1 MKIRA
6 HSLYQR
12 SHWLVKPLGSG
23 AYRSWLIDKGSLTK
37 RLQLRTSDFAVT
49 PTKLEN
55 AKPPCDEAWLLY
67 MHSKQTA
74 LLREV
79 HLCCEKR
86 PVVFAHSV
94 LPYKSLRGSWQG
106 LSRLGNRSLG
116 TTLFADAR
124 VMRTPLEYRKLAKH
138 HALYRRAVA
147 DLESA
152 PSALWARRSVFR
164 LRHAVILVTEVF
176 LPGVLA
182 L

>member
-1 MKIRA
+1 MKVFAKSLSSRA
-6 HSLYQR
+6 K
-12 SHWLVKPLGSG
+12 WLRAPISSG
-23 AYRSWLIDKGSLTK
+23 VYRHWLIDKASLTK
-37 RLQLRTSDFAVT
+37 RLQGHCAEFSVK
-49 PTKLEN
+49 PTKMYA
-55 AKPPCDEAWLLY
+55 AKSQYDEAQLLGL
-67 MHSKQTA
+67 SSRQRA

-79 HLCCEKR
+79 HLCCTNR

-94 LPYKSLRGSWQG
+94 LPYQSLRGSWQG
-106 LSRLGNRSLG
+106 LSRLGNKSLG
-116 TTLFADAR
+116 STLFADAR
-124 VMRTPLEYRKLAKH
+124 VVRTPLAYKKLAKH

-164 LRHAVILVTEVF
+164 LKHAVILVTEVF

>member
-1 MKIRA
+1 MKVFAKSLSSRA
-6 HSLYQR
+6 K
-12 SHWLVKPLGSG
+12 WLRAPISSG
-23 AYRSWLIDKGSLTK
+23 VYRDWLIDKASLTK
-37 RLQLRTSDFAVT
+37 RLQAHCAEFSVK
-49 PTKLEN
+49 PTKMYA
-55 AKPPCDEAWLLY
+55 AKSQYDDAQLLCLPP
-67 MHSKQTA
+67 HQKA

-79 HLCCEKR
+79 HLCCTGR

-94 LPYKSLRGSWQG
+94 LPYQSLRGSWQG
-106 LSRLGNRSLG
+106 LSRLGNKSLG
-116 TTLFADAR
+116 STLFADAR
-124 VMRTPLEYRKLAKH
+124 VVRTPLAYKKLAKH

-164 LRHAVILVTEVF
+164 LKHAVILVTEVF